1 MVDTSDLTTFESVST
16 SILKSDAEDALTREV
31 FDPIGDFSK
40 EGKLGISSAS
50 RRVKDYLTRELIVD
64 KQLIFLA
71 RRDWREP
78 DRIPNQDYTYRLAY
92 PRIRDWPVHSTK
104 QDTVIIGERKVFSPT
119 RNLDQIEYIAGYRR
133 EDQTLTDFPQY
144 IQDEFDNESDIPVLP
159 ATITDVVN
167 NIAVHNA
174 VLKISGLIGKSV
186 SEQQV
191 GDFNTTV
198 RREQARSEYP
208 KQQLKRIQSH
218 RLFT

>member
-31 FDPIGDFSK
+31 FDANGDFAE
-40 EGKLGISSAS
+40 EGRLGISSAS

-64 KQLIFLA
+64 KQIIFLA
-71 RRDWREP
+71 RRDWKEP
-78 DRIPNQDYTYRLAY
+78 DRTPNQDYTYRLAY
-92 PRIRDWPVHSTK
+92 PRVRDWPVHSTTE
-104 QDTVIIGERKVFSPT
+104 DTIIVDERKVFSST
-119 RNLDQIEYIAGYRR
+119 RNLNQIEYIAGYRR
-133 EDQTLTDFPQY
+133 EDQELTDFPQY
-144 IQDEFDNESDIPVLP
+144 IQDEFSNKSDIPVLP

-174 VLKISGLIGKSV
+174 VLKISGLIGKSI